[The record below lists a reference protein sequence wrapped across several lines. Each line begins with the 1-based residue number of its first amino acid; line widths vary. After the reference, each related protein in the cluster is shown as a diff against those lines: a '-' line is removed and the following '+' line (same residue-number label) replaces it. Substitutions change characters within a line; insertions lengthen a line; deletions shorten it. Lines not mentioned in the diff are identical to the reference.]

1 LENNENTLGVSSPVK
16 ELVRKLQEN
25 KNSLNISRVPPKT
38 LEIFISI
45 ADEDF
50 CSDYG
55 MLLKTLVDKYI
66 EFGSSDLIL
75 QLQNHEDRISNLEKN
90 KKEDEPESKV
100 KLLNGKR
107 LGNK

>member
-1 LENNENTLGVSSPVK
+1 MENNENTLGVSNPTK

-38 LEIFISI
+38 KEIFIAI
-45 ADEDF
+45 AESDF

-66 EFGSSDLIL
+66 EIGSSDLLLKLNEIEERL
-75 QLQNHEDRISNLEKN
+75 SSLEN
-90 KKEDEPESKV
+90 QETSEDEKKV

-107 LGNK
+107 LGEK